1 MWIDPIAV
9 PVSFGQKRAAAYD
22 ARPSTLLSYSRRRLA
37 NRGTGREEGAYLGQ
51 SRSDVLLAPFA
62 DIETQ
67 QASRLSNER
76 DDRRKDQDRNE
87 DRRDGVEASPA
98 IAIDEERGDDDS
110 HGAKRVCHDV
120 LRPITLQ
127 PQQNTQRTRL
137 TRKTPCMLCE

>member
-1 MWIDPIAV
+1 MCIDPITV
-9 PVSFGQKRAAAYD
+9 PVSFGQNRAAAYD
-22 ARPSTLLSYSRRRLA
+22 DRPSTLLSCSSGRSA
-37 NRGTGREEGAYLGQ
+37 NRGTNLKEGAHLGEC
-51 SRSDVLLAPFA
+51 RSNVLLAPFA
-62 DIETQ
+62 DIKTQ
-67 QASRLSNER
+67 QASRLGDER